1 MTTQKK
7 ICVFFIILLV
17 VSPSITAISTNHIN
31 THSNKIISPISEKL
45 NWDMQDGVGLI
56 FTLTNTFN
64 HTLSNLSIQV
74 IKQNGLLTFLPQINH
89 TISTLPSGQSH
100 ELSISIFGLGLGIL
114 SILPSIAITVEAQ
127 GLTPLQI
134 TIDIAL
140 FGFLTKIK
148 NLFTNEN
155 ESYPGYILFAPTTST
170 RTYLINNSGAV
181 VKTWES
187 SHLPAKSVYLLE
199 NGNILRAAYPGP
211 HPLFIAGGVGG
222 KIESINPNGT
232 IIWDFNYNT
241 NSYCLHHDIQP
252 LPNGNILMIAWE
264 LNTYIEAIQAG
275 RNPAYLPVGGLWS
288 DHIIEVKPTSPSTG
302 EIVWEWHVWDHLIQD
317 YDPSK
322 DNYGVIED
330 HPELININNAG
341 ERVSDWN
348 HINSIDYH
356 KTYDQI
362 LLSVNAFN
370 EIWVIDH
377 STTIEEAAD
386 HTGGRYGKG
395 GDLLYRWGN
404 PQTYNHGQQT
414 DQKFFNQHDARW
426 IPEGSPG
433 QGNILIF
440 NNGVNRP
447 TFDYSSVEELEPP
460 IDQNGNYSYVT
471 GLPYGPAEPKW
482 IYTAPDPTDLFALIV
497 SGAQRLP
504 NGNTLICDGPQGRF
518 FEVTQNKNI
527 VWEYSNPYPDPT
539 LFNRVFKIHRYSEE
553 YPGIQKII

>member
-1 MTTQKK
+1 MT
-7 ICVFFIILLV
+7 IA
-17 VSPSITAISTNHIN
+17 VSPNQVN
-31 THSNKIISPISEKL
+31 THSNKIISPTSEKL
-45 NWDMQDGVGLI
+45 IWDLQDGAGLTLI
-56 FTLTNTFN
+56 LTNNFN
-64 HTLSNLSIQV
+64 HTISNLTIKV
-74 IKQNGLLTFLPQINH
+74 IKQNGLLTFLPKIDH
-89 TISTLPSGQSH
+89 TIATLPSGQSH
-100 ELSISIFGLGLGIL
+100 ELPISIFGLGLGLL
-114 SILPSIAITVEAQ
+114 SSLPSIAITVEAHD
-127 GLTPLQI
+127 LPSLLI
-134 TIDIAL
+134 TTDIAL
-140 FGFLTKIK
+140 FGFLTKIR

-170 RTYLINNSGAV
+170 RTYLINNSGTV
-181 VKTWES
+181 VKTWDS
-187 SHLPAKSVYLLE
+187 TYLPAKSVYLLE
-199 NGNILRAAYPGP
+199 NGNILRAAYPAP
-211 HPLFIAGGVGG
+211 HPIFIAGGVGG
-222 KIESINPNGT
+222 KIESIDPNGT
-232 IIWDFNYNT
+232 ITWEFNYNT

-264 LNTYIEAIQAG
+264 LNTYPEAIQAG
-275 RNPAYLPVGGLWS
+275 RNPGFLPVGGLWS
-288 DHIIEVKPTSPSTG
+288 DHIIEVKPTSPTTG

-322 DNYGVIED
+322 DNYGVIAD
-330 HPELININNAG
+330 HPELININNGG

-356 KTYDQI
+356 ETFDQI
-362 LLSVNAFN
+362 LLSVNSFN

-377 STTIEEAAD
+377 STTTEEAAG

-404 PQTYNHGQQT
+404 PQTYHHGQSS
-414 DQKFFNQHDARW
+414 DQQFYSQHDARW

-433 QGNILIF
+433 QGNILVF
-440 NNGVNRP
+440 NNGVGRP
-447 TFDYSSVEELEPP
+447 TFDYSSVEEIEPP
-460 IDQNGNYSYVT
+460 IDQHGNYTYTT
-471 GLPYGPAEPKW
+471 GIPYSPTNPIW
-482 IYTAPDPTDLFALIV
+482 IYTADDPTELFALIV

-539 LFNRVFKIHRYSEE
+539 LFNRVFKTHRYSED

>member
-1 MTTQKK
+1 
-7 ICVFFIILLV
+7 
-17 VSPSITAISTNHIN
+17 
-31 THSNKIISPISEKL
+31 
-45 NWDMQDGVGLI
+45 MQDGVGLI

-275 RNPAYLPVGGLWS
+275 RKMSV
-288 DHIIEVKPTSPSTG
+288 T
-302 EIVWEWHVWDHLIQD
+302 
-317 YDPSK
+317 DPFSAP
-322 DNYGVIED
+322 YFS
-330 HPELININNAG
+330 A
-341 ERVSDWN
+341 RV
-348 HINSIDYH
+348 
-356 KTYDQI
+356 
-362 LLSVNAFN
+362 
-370 EIWVIDH
+370 
-377 STTIEEAAD
+377 
-386 HTGGRYGKG
+386 
-395 GDLLYRWGN
+395 
-404 PQTYNHGQQT
+404 
-414 DQKFFNQHDARW
+414 
-426 IPEGSPG
+426 
-433 QGNILIF
+433 
-440 NNGVNRP
+440 
-447 TFDYSSVEELEPP
+447 
-460 IDQNGNYSYVT
+460 
-471 GLPYGPAEPKW
+471 
-482 IYTAPDPTDLFALIV
+482 V
-497 SGAQRLP
+497 SG
-504 NGNTLICDGPQGRF
+504 
-518 FEVTQNKNI
+518 
-527 VWEYSNPYPDPT
+527 
-539 LFNRVFKIHRYSEE
+539 HR
-553 YPGIQKII
+553 